1 MNFVQKLF
9 KYYINSIYLNVS
21 FCLWSY
27 RAQMRIIFGVTQ
39 IVSVYFPRC
48 SRCVTNQRPLLESGT
63 MGAKGHVQVIVP
75 HMTESYTSQQ
85 DPVDHD
91 VPYCT
96 LKSFPAQI
104 EHTIQWAGTRSIV
117 FLILCKIGHKAF
129 FAPAFWF
136 CFDLAIKCKRSLGT
150 PLFVAIKPFLGS
162 LTYIQ
167 TQTSSVNK
175 A

>member
-1 MNFVQKLF
+1 MT
-9 KYYINSIYLNVS
+9 YIVSIYFSLS
-21 FCLWSY
+21 
-27 RAQMRIIFGVTQ
+27 
-39 IVSVYFPRC
+39 

-104 EHTIQWAGTRSIV
+104 EHTIQWARDKVNCI
-117 FLILCKIGHKAF
+117 LILCHL
-129 FAPAFWF
+129 W
-136 CFDLAIKCKRSLGT
+136 DH
-150 PLFVAIKPFLGS
+150 
-162 LTYIQ
+162 
-167 TQTSSVNK
+167 
-175 A
+175 